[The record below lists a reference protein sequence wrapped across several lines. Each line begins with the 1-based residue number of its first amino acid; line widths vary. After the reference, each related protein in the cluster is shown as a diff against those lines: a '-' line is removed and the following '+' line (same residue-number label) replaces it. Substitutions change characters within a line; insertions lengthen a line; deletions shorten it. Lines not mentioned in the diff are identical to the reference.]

1 MTVPVYVGGGRD
13 REASY
18 EEPSLIGVSRNL
30 NDSGDLFMISRKD
43 AHDYLQT
50 KAIAKLCRYLQQ
62 SFGGQWR
69 KRLGKSAEEVEAAVA
84 KVGNNAETVIKELE
98 AKHRYG

>member
-1 MTVPVYVGGGRD
+1 MITSKPK
-13 REASY
+13 
-18 EEPSLIGVSRNL
+18 PSRNCV
-30 NDSGDLFMISRKD
+30 DISNKVSVR
-43 AHDYLQT
+43 
-50 KAIAKLCRYLQQ
+50 
-62 SFGGQWR
+62 QWR